1 MSELIRTTIVVNPA
15 TTIAEVLLE
24 GSTLPSWA
32 EGLVGDH
39 LLTSSPAPEGEG
51 PNVDDDPLDDDPL
64 DDDPLDAM
72 KVDELKAYAAAN
84 GIDLGKATT
93 KADIRDAIKAAD
105 VETDDAKIDGAQP
118 PLDPDDAGDAGAN

>member
-39 LLTSSPAPEGEG
+39 LLTSSPTPEGES
-51 PNVDDDPLDDDPL
+51 PNVDGDPL

-93 KADIRDAIKAAD
+93 KADIRDAIKAAE
-105 VETDDAKIDGAQP
+105 VETDGAKIDGAQP